1 MMLPLAPRLALR
13 PPGGAPLR
21 LLLLGAHADDVE
33 IGCGGAVLR
42 LLAEHPGA
50 EVRYVVFSAS
60 PVRADE
66 ARAAAA
72 ELAAG
77 ASRLTVE
84 IHGFRDSFFPWDQ
97 PVRLKETLAG
107 IRQTFEPDI
116 VFTHRRDDLHQDH
129 ALIAQLSWTAFRDH
143 LILEYEIP
151 KYEGDLG
158 HPNVYVP
165 LDEPTARRKVDL
177 ILRRYATQAGKGWFR
192 AETFEAV
199 MRLRGI
205 ECNAPGGWAEA
216 FHGRKI
222 LL

>member
-1 MMLPLAPRLALR
+1 MILPLAPRR
-13 PPGGAPLR
+13 APLKI
-21 LLLLGAHADDVE
+21 LLLGAHADDVE

-60 PVRADE
+60 PERAAE

-77 ASRLTVE
+77 ASQLTVD
-84 IHGFRDSFFPWDQ
+84 IHGFRDSFFPWDD
-97 PVRLKETLAG
+97 PIRIKETFGAL
-107 IRQTFEPDI
+107 RKSCDPDV
-116 VFTHRRDDLHQDH
+116 VFTHHRADLHQDH
-129 ALIAQLSWTAFRDH
+129 ALIAQLTWTAFRDH
-143 LILEYEIP
+143 LIFEYEIP

-158 HPNVYVP
+158 HPNVYMP
-165 LDEPTARRKVDL
+165 LPEAVARRKVEL
-177 ILRRYATQAGKGWFR
+177 ILRSYASQAGKGWFR

-199 MRLRGI
+199 LRTRAI
-205 ECNAPGGWAEA
+205 ECNASTGWAEA

>member
-1 MMLPLAPRLALR
+1 MMLRLAPRSGALR
-13 PPGGAPLR
+13 ILA
-21 LLLLGAHADDVE
+21 LGAHADDVE
-33 IGCGGAVLR
+33 IGCGGAVMHLI
-42 LLAEHPGA
+42 AEHPGA

-72 ELAAG
+72 ELTAG
-77 ASRLTVE
+77 ARLAID

-97 PVRLKETLAG
+97 PVRLKETIAEL
-107 IRQTFEPDI
+107 RKSFEPDV
-116 VFTHRRDDLHQDH
+116 VFTHHRADLHQDH
-129 ALIAQLSWTAFRDH
+129 ALIAQLTWTAFRDH

-158 HPNVYVP
+158 SPNVYVP
-165 LDEPTARRKVDL
+165 LDEHVARRKIDL
-177 ILRRYATQAGKGWFR
+177 ILRSYATQAGKGWFR

-199 MRLRGI
+199 MRLRGV
-205 ECNAPGGWAEA
+205 ECNAPSGWAEA

>member
-1 MMLPLAPRLALR
+1 MILRLGPRAR
-13 PPGGAPLR
+13 AGAPLR
-21 LLLLGAHADDVE
+21 VLLLGAHADDVE

-50 EVRYVVFSAS
+50 DVRYVVFSAS
-60 PVRADE
+60 PERADE

-72 ELAAG
+72 ALAVG
-77 ASRLTVE
+77 AANLAVD
-84 IHGFRDSFFPWDQ
+84 IHDFRDSFFPWAD
-97 PVRLKETLAG
+97 PVRLKETMAG
-107 IRQTFEPDI
+107 LRRAFDPDL
-116 VFTHRRDDLHQDH
+116 VFTHHRADLHQDH
-129 ALIAQLSWTAFRDH
+129 AMIAQLSWNAFRDH

-158 HPNVYVP
+158 TPNVYLP
-165 LDEPTARRKVDL
+165 LDEAVARRKIEL
-177 ILRRYATQAGKGWFR
+177 ILRSYASQAGKGWFR

-199 MRLRGI
+199 MRLRGV
-205 ECNAPGGWAEA
+205 ECNAPSGWAEA

>member
-1 MMLPLAPRLALR
+1 MIARLGLR
-13 PPGGAPLR
+13 PAGAAPLR
-21 LLLLGAHADDVE
+21 VLAMGAHADDVE
-33 IGCGGAVLR
+33 IGCGGAILR
-42 LLAEHPGA
+42 LLAEHPGS

-72 ELAAG
+72 ELTAA
-77 ASRLTVE
+77 ASRVTIDV
-84 IHGFRDSFFPWDQ
+84 HGFRDSFFPWDQ
-97 PVRLKETLAG
+97 PVRLKETMAEL
-107 IRQTFEPDI
+107 RKSFDPDV
-116 VFTHRRDDLHQDH
+116 VFTHHRADVHQDH
-129 ALIAQLSWTAFRDH
+129 AIIAQLSWNAFRDH

-158 HPNVYVP
+158 SPNVYVP
-165 LDEPTARRKVDL
+165 LDDATAKKKVDV
-177 ILRRYATQAGKGWFR
+177 ILRHYATQAGKGWFR

-205 ECNAPGGWAEA
+205 ECNAPAAWAEA

>member
-1 MMLPLAPRLALR
+1 MAILRLTPRA
-13 PPGGAPLR
+13 APLR
-21 LLLLGAHADDVE
+21 ILVLGAHADDVE
-33 IGCGGAVLR
+33 IGCGGTVLR

-60 PVRADE
+60 PVRGDE

-72 ELAAG
+72 ELTAG
-77 ASRLTVE
+77 AGEVTVD
-84 IHGFRDSFFPWDQ
+84 IHDFRDRFFPWDQ
-97 PVRLKETLAG
+97 PVRLKETIAELRKSFA
-107 IRQTFEPDI
+107 PDI
-116 VFTHRRDDLHQDH
+116 VFTHHRADLHQDH

-158 HPNVYVP
+158 NPNVYVP
-165 LDEPTARRKVDL
+165 LDEATARRKVDL
-177 ILRRYATQAGKGWFR
+177 ILRHYATQAGKGWFR

-205 ECNAPGGWAEA
+205 ECNAQPGWAEA